1 MRLDLHERISV
12 DKAQC
17 GGRACIRHLRFR
29 VCDILSL
36 LAADESHEQILIDC
50 PFLEEDDIYAAL
62 AYAARLMKDISAHY
76 IKAAY

>member
-1 MRLDLHERISV
+1 MKLDLHERITV

-29 VCDILSL
+29 VCDILNL
-36 LAADESHEQILIDC
+36 LAAGESHEQILVDY

-62 AYAARLMKDISAHY
+62 AYTARLMENTSAD
-76 IKAAY
+76 